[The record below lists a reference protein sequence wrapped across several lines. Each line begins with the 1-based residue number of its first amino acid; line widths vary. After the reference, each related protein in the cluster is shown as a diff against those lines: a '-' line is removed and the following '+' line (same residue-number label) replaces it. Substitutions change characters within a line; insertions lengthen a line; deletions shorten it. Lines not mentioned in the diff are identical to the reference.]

1 MVWVAVAV
9 LLLLGLASAAGFGL
23 LGSSR
28 GTGQVARGGL
38 GLGVRVRA
46 VQMGMDGSD
55 GGMGEGGP
63 AAERSTIPM
72 RRDTCRL
79 LVSGVV
85 GGDPKE
91 TFLAIDNNYVLN
103 FPLAV
108 VGHFN
113 AVHDWEKFK
122 PTETMWLSCELWND
136 EARRHAANIYKGA
149 PLSGI
154 ATLIFNK
161 WTDKTTGEERKMFKA
176 RLTNVLTAEEL
187 AEMLGSSGIEDLVN
201 DSDSGAAYGE
211 DPGGGSGFANDSP
224 DMYDQAPPPPPRQ
237 QQQQQQQ
244 GAWAGRGGGAA
255 AVAPPPTKRVARAA
269 ATMPPAPPAATGGY
283 GAAPRA
289 PAAAPSRYSREL
301 DDGTPQPP
309 ARDSRAGPTIP
320 F

>member
-1 MVWVAVAV
+1 
-9 LLLLGLASAAGFGL
+9 
-23 LGSSR
+23 
-28 GTGQVARGGL
+28 
-38 GLGVRVRA
+38 
-46 VQMGMDGSD
+46 
-55 GGMGEGGP
+55 
-63 AAERSTIPM
+63 
-72 RRDTCRL
+72 
-79 LVSGVV
+79 
-85 GGDPKE
+85 
-91 TFLAIDNNYVLN
+91 
-103 FPLAV
+103 
-108 VGHFN
+108 
-113 AVHDWEKFK
+113 
-122 PTETMWLSCELWND
+122 LWND
-136 EARRHAANIYKGA
+136 EARRHGANIYKGA

-224 DMYDQAPPPPPRQ
+224 DMYDQAPPPPPPPR

-283 GAAPRA
+283 NAAPRG
-289 PAAAPSRYSREL
+289 PAAPSRYSREL